1 MHSHAKLHIELLV
14 HSSWVAHAPRS
25 CADGDAAYQTG
36 LVGPFEVASAA
47 ASRLPRLQAFMYEG
61 PYGDCRA
68 GLAALKVAE
77 LQVWLMSTHT
87 LLMCCLTTV
96 GPP

>member
-1 MHSHAKLHIELLV
+1 LD
-14 HSSWVAHAPRS
+14 VAHAGSCSQCS

-47 ASRLPRLQAFMYEG
+47 ASRLPHLQAFMYEG

-77 LQVWLMSTHT
+77 LQVWLVVMHDHPLSSSWTT
-87 LLMCCLTTV
+87 L
-96 GPP
+96 GPPQPTARILRP

>member
-1 MHSHAKLHIELLV
+1 MMLHAQLTCTWLTGGL
-14 HSSWVAHAPRS
+14 SPPCS

-47 ASRLPRLQAFMYEG
+47 ASRLPRLKAFMYEG

-68 GLAALKVAE
+68 GLAALKVAD
-77 LQVWLMSTHT
+77 LQVCLST
-87 LLMCCLTTV
+87 LPMKLSGV
-96 GPP
+96 SSFP